1 MRGRCSHVVIAA
13 AATVVLF
20 SWLCGCGIV
29 SSTGTPN
36 PLWGVWS
43 GPYTSSL
50 GTQADSS
57 RFAFTSKRV
66 YLFFA
71 LKADGTILARE
82 VGYYSSN
89 GYLMVLSSDPGGNL
103 DREEIYYEF
112 VGESLVVTIRGQRV
126 MYRRVG
132 GVERADDL
140 GSAAHLKEGAAGR

>member
-1 MRGRCSHVVIAA
+1 
-13 AATVVLF
+13 
-20 SWLCGCGIV
+20 
-29 SSTGTPN
+29 
-36 PLWGVWS
+36 
-43 GPYTSSL
+43 
-50 GTQADSS
+50 
-57 RFAFTSKRV
+57 V

>member
-13 AATVVLF
+13 VAMVVLF

-43 GPYTSSL
+43 GPYPSSL